1 MIYVIASVKVRP
13 GKVDEF
19 LEVLNSNVPKVREER
34 GCIEYVP
41 TVDIDS
47 GLPPQI
53 VDEHVVTIL
62 EQWES
67 PEALRAHLATPHMVA
82 YKEKVKNIIEDV
94 SLKVLREV

>member
-19 LEVLNSNVPKVREER
+19 LDVLNSNVPKVREER

-41 TVDIDS
+41 TVDIDA

-53 VDEHVVTIL
+53 VDEHVVTISRAMG
-62 EQWES
+62 ES
-67 PEALRAHLATPHMVA
+67 
-82 YKEKVKNIIEDV
+82 
-94 SLKVLREV
+94 